1 MAARKTNPAIDPHD
15 YVGEAVAAMCLAL
28 PDDTPAARLCFGVLY
43 VILGLLDGEKVRQ
56 SDLDGLYADLDAV
69 AQAMAPPPP

>member
-1 MAARKTNPAIDPHD
+1 MGARKTNPAIDPHD
-15 YVGEAVAAMCLAL
+15 YVAEAVAAMCLAL
-28 PDDTPAARLCFGVLY
+28 PDDTPSARLCFGALY

-69 AQAMAPPPP
+69 AQAMTGPPP